1 MKRIQKKTSI
11 NNAMLLFILFCW
23 AIPILAC
30 CFFASTTYYNKI
42 VEKQEELMVEE
53 LVNVASFS
61 AIHMAD
67 AITLSQRPSYEKTLE
82 NAWKDF
88 AGGKLPLEEYLQEVH
103 TELKGKFYLN
113 EKFNMYAFYRYGQQ
127 EAECYSS
134 TTTNSFK
141 SYKEEIEPG
150 LRGIFESD
158 SSYVHVK
165 VVNGRMFIVRNLYTI
180 TDYERYGTL
189 VIELNKYQMFKDVA
203 VDFRDDLL
211 ICIGDAQGVVALT
224 DKAVRDD
231 GDRLQLQ
238 SQLFEQYDGVS
249 HDKLI
254 ELEGRT
260 YNAYLY
266 QTKQADYHI
275 GVMAFAKRSELYAG
289 LYGFY
294 IVVAGILLFLIPIFY
309 FGGMFLRRHIQKPMD
324 KMMEAYRRM
333 EEGEIGITVEGG
345 DMPNLEF
352 QYMKES
358 FDSMSAQVK
367 YLFDYV
373 YDEKLA
379 RKDAQIQALQAQI
392 NPHFLNNTLEMMN
405 WQVRMSGNVEVS
417 KMIESLGTVLDY
429 RMNRADVKE
438 ILLAEE
444 LQCIDAYF
452 YIMSMRFGQ
461 RLSISRQVDDDLLYI
476 TVPPLILQPIVE
488 NAIIHGVEAV
498 KNAEIKIKI
507 YHDDEKIYLEVQNTG
522 KPLTEESKE
531 KIRALLN
538 DEDYQIKQA
547 PGKHTSIGI
556 RNVNRRIHLVYG
568 EEYGLTITQSED
580 LLITSRITL
589 PYRNSQE
596 DTSIKERTEVEK
608 KLKEVG
614 KKRKHASA
622 NEEKAD

>member
-1 MKRIQKKTSI
+1 MSRTHKKTSI
-11 NNAMLLFILFCW
+11 NSSMLSFILFCW
-23 AIPILAC
+23 AIPLLVC
-30 CFFASTTYYNKI
+30 CFMASTSYYNRI
-42 VEKQEELMVEE
+42 VEKEEELLIEE
-53 LVNVASFS
+53 LKNVASFS

-82 NAWKDF
+82 NAWKEF
-88 AGGKLPLEEYLQEVH
+88 ADGKLPLEEYLQEVH

-113 EKFNMYAFYRYGQQ
+113 EKFTMYAFYRYGQS

-134 TTTNSFK
+134 TTASSFK
-141 SYKEEIEPG
+141 SYKQEIEPS
-150 LRGIFESD
+150 LREIFESD

-165 VVNGRMFIVRNLYTI
+165 VVNGRIFIVRNLYTI

-189 VIELNKYQMFKDVA
+189 VIELNKHQMFKDVSA
-203 VDFRDDLL
+203 DFKDDLL
-211 ICIGDAQGVVALT
+211 LCIGDRDGVFNLGDTAQEEQE
-224 DKAVRDD
+224 
-231 GDRLQLQ
+231 DREYLKN
-238 SQLFEQYDGVS
+238 QLFEFYYDGVS
-249 HDKLI
+249 NDVLH
-254 ELEGRT
+254 ELQDRT

-266 QTKQADYHI
+266 QSKQADYHI
-275 GVMAFAKRSELYAG
+275 AVMAFAKRSELYAG

-294 IVVAGILLFLIPIFY
+294 IVVAGVLLCLIPIFY

-324 KMMEAYRRM
+324 RMMEAYRRM
-333 EEGEIGITVEGG
+333 ETGEMGIVVEGG
-345 DMPNLEF
+345 DMPNAEF

-367 YLFDYV
+367 LLFEYV

-379 RKDAQIQALQAQI
+379 RKEAQIQALQAQI

-405 WQVRMSGNVEVS
+405 WQVRMSGNIEVS

-461 RLSISRQVDDDLLYI
+461 RLSISRHVDDELLYI
-476 TVPPLILQPIVE
+476 MVPPLILQPLVE
-488 NAIIHGVEAV
+488 NAIVHGVESV

-507 YHDDEKIYLEVQNTG
+507 YHDEEKVYLEVQNTG
-522 KPLTEESKE
+522 KLMTDEAKE

-538 DEDYQIKQA
+538 DEDYQVKQA

-568 EEYGLTITQSED
+568 KEYGLTITQDENA
-580 LLITSRITL
+580 LTTSRITI
-589 PYRNSQE
+589 PYVNSDE
-596 DTSIKERTEVEK
+596 EKTLMKRTEVEQELLEATK
-608 KLKEVG
+608 I
-614 KKRKHASA
+614 KRKKKT
-622 NEEKAD
+622 EK

>member
-1 MKRIQKKTSI
+1 MSRIQKKTSI
-11 NNAMLLFILFCW
+11 NNSMLSFILFCW
-23 AIPILAC
+23 AIPLLLC
-30 CFFASTTYYNKI
+30 CFMASTSYYSRI
-42 VEKQEELMVEE
+42 IEKEEELLIEE
-53 LVNVASFS
+53 LKNVASFS

-82 NAWKDF
+82 NAWKEF
-88 AGGKLPLEEYLQEVH
+88 AAGKLPLEEYLQEVH

-113 EKFNMYAFYRYGQQ
+113 EKFNMYAFYRYGET

-134 TTTNSFK
+134 TTTSSFK
-141 SYKEEIEPG
+141 SYKQDIEPR
-150 LRGIFESD
+150 LRQIFESD
-158 SSYVHVK
+158 SSYVHIK
-165 VVNGRMFIVRNLYTI
+165 VVNGRIFIVRNLYTI

-189 VIELNKYQMFKDVA
+189 VIELNKHQVFKDVKA
-203 VDFRDDLL
+203 DFKDDLL
-211 ICIGDAQGVVALT
+211 LCIGDREGVFNLGDTAQQEIE
-224 DKAVRDD
+224 
-231 GDRLQLQ
+231 DREYLKG
-238 SQLFEQYDGVS
+238 QLFDHYYDGVS
-249 HDKLI
+249 NDVLVKLQD
-254 ELEGRT
+254 RT

-266 QTKQADYHI
+266 QSKQADYHI
-275 GVMAFAKRSELYAG
+275 AVMVFVKRSELYAG

-294 IVVAGILLFLIPIFY
+294 FVVVGILVCLIPIFY

-324 KMMEAYRRM
+324 RMMEAYRRM
-333 EEGEIGITVEGG
+333 EEGEIGIVVEGG
-345 DMPNLEF
+345 DMPNAEF

-461 RLSISRQVDDDLLYI
+461 RLSISREVDDSLLYI
-476 TVPPLILQPIVE
+476 MVPPLIFQPLVE

-507 YHDDEKIYLEVQNTG
+507 YHDEEKVYMEVQNTG
-522 KPLTEESKE
+522 KPLSEEGKE
-531 KIRALLN
+531 RIRALLN

-568 EEYGLTITQSED
+568 EEYGLTITQD
-580 LLITSRITL
+580 DNLLTTSRITI
-589 PYRNSQE
+589 PYVNSVE
-596 DTSIKERTEVEK
+596 DKSIKERTEVEQE
-608 KLKEVG
+608 LKEVS
-614 KKRKHASA
+614 KQKRKG
-622 NEEKAD
+622 KAEQ

>member
-1 MKRIQKKTSI
+1 MTKHKKKTSI
-11 NNAMLLFILFCW
+11 KNLMLSFILFCW
-23 AIPILAC
+23 AIPIIAC
-30 CFFASTTYYNKI
+30 CLFASSTFYNRI
-42 VEKQEELMVEE
+42 VEREEELMIEE
-53 LVNVASFS
+53 LTNVASFS

-82 NAWKDF
+82 NAWKEFTD
-88 AGGKLPLEEYLQEVH
+88 GNLPLEEYLQEVN

-113 EKFNMYAFYRYGQQ
+113 EKFTMYAFYRYGQQ

-134 TTTNSFK
+134 TTASSFK
-141 SYKEEIEPG
+141 SYKKEIEPA
-150 LRGIFESD
+150 LQEIFESD
-158 SSYVHVK
+158 SSYVHIK
-165 VVNGRMFIVRNLYTI
+165 VVNGRMFVVRNLYTI

-189 VIELNKYQMFKDVA
+189 VVELNKHQMFKDVA
-203 VDFRDDLL
+203 VDFRDDIL
-211 ICIGDAQGVVALT
+211 ICIGDADSVLALS
-224 DKAVRDD
+224 DEAVKDD

-238 SQLFEQYDGVS
+238 EQLFAQYDGTS
-249 HDKLI
+249 HNKLI

-266 QTKQADYHI
+266 QMKQADYHI

-289 LYGFY
+289 LYAFFF
-294 IVVAGILLFLIPIFY
+294 VVAGITLCLIPIFY
-309 FGGMFLRRHIQKPMD
+309 FGGMFLRRHIQKPVNRML
-324 KMMEAYRRM
+324 EAYRRM
-333 EEGEIGITVEGG
+333 EEGEIGVAIEGK
-345 DMPNLEF
+345 DMPNQEF

-358 FDSMSAQVK
+358 FNSMSAQVK

-417 KMIESLGTVLDY
+417 KMIEALGTVLDY

-461 RLSISRQVDDDLLYI
+461 RLSISREVDEDLLYI
-476 TVPPLILQPIVE
+476 MVPPLIFQPLVE

-498 KNAEIKIKI
+498 KNAEINIKI
-507 YHDDEKIYLEVQNTG
+507 YHDEEKVYLEVQNTG

-556 RNVNRRIHLVYG
+556 RNVNRRIRLVYG
-568 EEYGLTITQSED
+568 EEYGLTITQGED
-580 LLITSRITL
+580 LIITSRITM
-589 PYRNSQE
+589 PYQNSHE
-596 DTSIKERTEVEK
+596 EKSEKERIQVEK
-608 KLKEVG
+608 ELKEVT
-614 KKRKHASA
+614 KRK
-622 NEEKAD
+622 K

>member
-1 MKRIQKKTSI
+1 MSRLQKKTSI
-11 NNAMLLFILFCW
+11 NRIMLLFILFCW

-30 CFFASTTYYNKI
+30 CFFASSTYYSRI
-42 VEKQEELMVEE
+42 VEKEEQLLVEE
-53 LVNVASFS
+53 LENVASFS
-61 AIHMAD
+61 AIHIAD
-67 AITLSQRPSYEKTLE
+67 AISLSQRPSYEKTLE

-88 AGGKLPLEEYLQEVH
+88 LDGKLLLEEYLQEVNA
-103 TELKGKFYLN
+103 ELKGKFYLN
-113 EKFNMYAFYRYGQQ
+113 EKFTMYAFYRHGQQ

-134 TTTNSFK
+134 TTASSFK
-141 SYKEEIEPG
+141 SYKEEIEPE
-150 LRGIFESD
+150 LKKIFESD
-158 SSYVHVK
+158 SSYVHIK

-180 TDYERYGTL
+180 TDYERYGAL
-189 VIELNKYQMFKDVA
+189 VVELDKLQMFKDVA
-203 VDFRDDLL
+203 ADFRDDLL
-211 ICIGDAQGVVALT
+211 ICIGDADSVLALS
-224 DKAVRDD
+224 DQAIRED
-231 GDRLQLQ
+231 GDRVQLQ
-238 SQLFEQYDGVS
+238 EQLFEQYDGVS
-249 HDKLI
+249 NDKLI

-266 QTKQADYHI
+266 QTKQPDYHI
-275 GVMAFAKRSELYAG
+275 GVLAFAKRSELYAG

-294 IVVAGILLFLIPIFY
+294 LIVGCILLFLVPIFY

-324 KMMEAYRRM
+324 RMMEAYRRM
-333 EEGEIGITVEGG
+333 EEGEIGITVDGG
-345 DMPNLEF
+345 DMPNMEF
-352 QYMKES
+352 QYMKEN

-461 RLSISRQVDDDLLYI
+461 RLSISRQVDEDLLYI
-476 TVPPLILQPIVE
+476 MVPPLILQPLVE

-498 KNAEIKIKI
+498 KNAEIKIQV
-507 YHDDEKIYLEVQNTG
+507 YHDDEKVYLEVLNTG
-522 KPLTEESKE
+522 KALTEEGKE
-531 KIRALLN
+531 RIRALLN

-580 LLITSRITL
+580 LVTTSRITL
-589 PYRNSQE
+589 PYQDLREEKSLMERSQ
-596 DTSIKERTEVEK
+596 VEK
-608 KLKEVG
+608 ELKEVS
-614 KKRKHASA
+614 KRKR
-622 NEEKAD
+622 

>member
-1 MKRIQKKTSI
+1 MSRKQKKTSI
-11 NNAMLLFILFCW
+11 NNTMLLFILFCW

-30 CFFASTTYYNKI
+30 CFFASSTYYNRI
-42 VEKQEELMVEE
+42 VEKEEELLVEE
-53 LVNVASFS
+53 LENVASFS

-88 AGGKLPLEEYLQEVH
+88 AGGELPLEEYLQEVN

-113 EKFNMYAFYRYGQQ
+113 EKFTMYAFYRYGQQ

-134 TTTNSFK
+134 TTASSFK
-141 SYKEEIEPG
+141 SYKRDIEPA
-150 LRGIFESD
+150 LREIFESD

-189 VIELNKYQMFKDVA
+189 VVELNKQQMFKDVDA
-203 VDFRDDLL
+203 DFRDDLL
-211 ICIGDAQGVVALT
+211 ICIGDADSVFALS
-224 DKAVRDD
+224 DKAIRDD
-231 GDRLQLQ
+231 GDRIQLQ
-238 SQLFEQYDGVS
+238 EQLFAQYDGFS
-249 HDKLI
+249 HDKLV
-254 ELEGRT
+254 ELQGRT

-266 QTKQADYHI
+266 QAKQADYHI

-289 LYGFY
+289 LYAFY
-294 IVVAGILLFLIPIFY
+294 LIVGCILLFLIPIFY

-333 EEGEIGITVEGG
+333 EEGEIGITVEGD

-461 RLSISRQVDDDLLYI
+461 RLSISREVDEQLLYI
-476 TVPPLILQPIVE
+476 TVPPLILQPLVE

-507 YHDDEKIYLEVQNTG
+507 YHDEEKVYLEVQNTS
-522 KPLTEESKE
+522 KPLSEEGKE

-556 RNVNRRIHLVYG
+556 RNVNRRIRLVYG
-568 EEYGLTITQSED
+568 EEYGLTITQGED
-580 LLITSRITL
+580 LITTSRITL
-589 PYRNSQE
+589 PYQSSQE
-596 DTSIKERTEVEK
+596 ETSLKERSQVEK
-608 KLKEVG
+608 ELKEVS
-614 KKRKHASA
+614 KRK
-622 NEEKAD
+622 K

>member
-1 MKRIQKKTSI
+1 MSRIQKKTSI
-11 NNAMLLFILFCW
+11 NNSMLSFILFCW
-23 AIPILAC
+23 AIPLLVC
-30 CFFASTTYYNKI
+30 CFLASTSYYSRI
-42 VEKQEELMVEE
+42 IEKEEELLIEE
-53 LVNVASFS
+53 LKNVASFS

-82 NAWKDF
+82 NAWKEF
-88 AGGKLPLEEYLQEVH
+88 AAGKLPLEEYLQEVH

-113 EKFNMYAFYRYGQQ
+113 EKFNMYAFYRYGET

-134 TTTNSFK
+134 TTTSSFK
-141 SYKEEIEPG
+141 SYKQDIEPR
-150 LRGIFESD
+150 LRQIFESD
-158 SSYVHVK
+158 SSYVHIK
-165 VVNGRMFIVRNLYTI
+165 VVNGRIFIVRNLYTI

-189 VIELNKYQMFKDVA
+189 VIELNKHQMFKDVKA
-203 VDFRDDLL
+203 DFKDDLL
-211 ICIGDAQGVVALT
+211 LCIGDREGVFNLGDTAQQEIE
-224 DKAVRDD
+224 
-231 GDRLQLQ
+231 DREYLKG
-238 SQLFEQYDGVS
+238 QLFDHYYDGVS
-249 HDKLI
+249 NDVLVKLQD
-254 ELEGRT
+254 RT

-266 QTKQADYHI
+266 QSKQADYHI
-275 GVMAFAKRSELYAG
+275 AVMAFVKRSELYAD

-294 IVVAGILLFLIPIFY
+294 FVVVGILVCLIPIFY

-324 KMMEAYRRM
+324 RMMEAYRRM
-333 EEGEIGITVEGG
+333 EEGEIGIVVEGG
-345 DMPNLEF
+345 DMPNIEF

-461 RLSISRQVDDDLLYI
+461 RLSISREVDDSLLYI
-476 TVPPLILQPIVE
+476 MVPPLILQPLVE

-507 YHDDEKIYLEVQNTG
+507 YHDEEKVYMEVQNTG
-522 KPLTEESKE
+522 KPLSEEGKE
-531 KIRALLN
+531 RIRALLN

-568 EEYGLTITQSED
+568 EEYGLTITQD
-580 LLITSRITL
+580 DNLLTTSRITI
-589 PYRNSQE
+589 PYVNSVE
-596 DTSIKERTEVEK
+596 EKSIKERTEVEQE
-608 KLKEVG
+608 LKEVS
-614 KKRKHASA
+614 KRKRKG
-622 NEEKAD
+622 KAEQ